1 MHQIYDVPNAHVCAG
16 PVGRVVVGVA
26 GAGGGAR
33 PHLHRGAEDAVRHQA
48 GGYIYIFTYLYIFNI
63 FILYVSILSTNHHQ
77 TAADHGTKPEQRQRQ
92 RLRQQQTQRPDMKPP
107 AAPQQQQQQQQQLQ
121 PQQQQQAA
129 EAEYPAEIVT
139 TYPAHYVHFS
149 EEGGGA
155 GHYYG
160 YQDPRLPFYG
170 AEDPYYRHYG
180 PPYPAPAQP
189 PYPAQY
195 EAVLPH
201 PQQGEGDK
209 GEVPYAHVRYA
220 NSDTVYTV

>member
-1 MHQIYDVPNAHVCAG
+1 MAPAPASPVSGPG
-16 PVGRVVVGVA
+16 PVA
-26 GAGGGAR
+26 AL
-33 PHLHRGAEDAVRHQA
+33 PSSPMQED
-48 GGYIYIFTYLYIFNI
+48 
-63 FILYVSILSTNHHQ
+63 
-77 TAADHGTKPEQRQRQ
+77 
-92 RLRQQQTQRPDMKPP
+92 
-107 AAPQQQQQQQQQLQ
+107 
-121 PQQQQQAA
+121 
-129 EAEYPAEIVT
+129 
-139 TYPAHYVHFS
+139 FS

-180 PPYPAPAQP
+180 PPYPAQPA
-189 PYPAQY
+189 YPAQY

-201 PQQGEGDK
+201 PHQGEGDK

>member
-1 MHQIYDVPNAHVCAG
+1 MPRSVQGLSGVSWWAWLVLGVVLVLISIVVLRMLCATKQVDISIY
-16 PVGRVVVGVA
+16 
-26 GAGGGAR
+26 
-33 PHLHRGAEDAVRHQA
+33 LH
-48 GGYIYIFTYLYIFNI
+48 IYIFNI

-77 TAADHGTKPEQRQRQ
+77 TAADHGTKPELRQRQ

-107 AAPQQQQQQQQQLQ
+107 AAPQQQQQQQQQQLQPQ
-121 PQQQQQAA
+121 PQQQPV
-129 EAEYPAEIVT
+129 EAEYPGEIVT

-180 PPYPAPAQP
+180 PPYPAQP
-189 PYPAQY
+189 TYPAQY